1 MDKSKVVFLCCST
14 LWIFPFIKRIGITL
28 NCVFPSYAKGK
39 GACVQLW
46 YHMYGKGVGT
56 LNVYQESEEGKQA
69 LIFSQRGD
77 QGRLWRFA
85 QAALLP
91 QVQPYRVSH
100 EDLPRTVW

>member
-1 MDKSKVVFLCCST
+1 MYVVTELDKISVF
-14 LWIFPFIKRIGITL
+14 
-28 NCVFPSYAKGK
+28 NCTESGFLSCGPSGK

-56 LNVYQESEEGKQA
+56 LNVYQLSEDGKQA
-69 LIFSQRGD
+69 LIFSQTGD

-91 QVQPYRVSH
+91 RVQPYRVRH
-100 EDLPRTVW
+100 